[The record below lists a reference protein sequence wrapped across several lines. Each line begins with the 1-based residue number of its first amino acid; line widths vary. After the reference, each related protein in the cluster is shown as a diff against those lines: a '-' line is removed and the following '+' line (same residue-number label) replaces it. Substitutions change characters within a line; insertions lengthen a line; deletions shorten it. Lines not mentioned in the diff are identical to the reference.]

1 MYLKKEKTVQVA
13 DILSVLLLSVR
24 ESVRLTGK
32 EMQKIE
38 HLFKNVS

>member
-1 MYLKKEKTVQVA
+1 MYLKNEKTVQMA
-13 DILSVLLLSVR
+13 GILSVLLLSVR
-24 ESVRLTGK
+24 ESVHLTGK